1 MKSRKNLSKLQ
12 SFLSEIAAFRRDSN
26 KGNLSEVPGSGDEIK
41 KLANLDYAGPL
52 RKCLSRDQLDDLI
65 HDARRTIWPHLNLE
79 PLRLGSISE
88 FSTTFSKLGIV
99 VCPTKMSPQRDPALL
114 GFYIKK
120 TEVLS
125 GRSMICV
132 NTAHHPAAVGATFVH
147 EMGHHLTS
155 EIFGS
160 HSEPASFLA
169 YTEYAKH
176 LNEPSE
182 LVADIMV
189 SLGIY
194 PQPLARKMLA
204 RKNESLGTSGSVETS
219 SSTILKYLAKQYG
232 LSFEQKLPGSQKV
245 QYLAGLLHY
254 TKLREALRDEFDL

>member
-1 MKSRKNLSKLQ
+1 MKSRKNLSKLE
-12 SFLSEIAAFRRDSN
+12 SFIGEVAAVRRHASESHSGEIT
-26 KGNLSEVPGSGDEIK
+26 GTGDEIAN
-41 KLANLDYAGPL
+41 LANLDYTGPL
-52 RKCLSRDQLDDLI
+52 RKCLNREQLDELI
-65 HDARRTIWPHLNLE
+65 HDARKTIWPHLNLE
-79 PLRLGSISE
+79 PLRLGSIKE
-88 FSTTFSKLGIV
+88 FSKTFSKLGIV
-99 VCPTKMSPQRDPALL
+99 VCPTRMSSERNQGLL
-114 GFYIKK
+114 GFYIRK
-120 TEVLS
+120 TQVLS

-132 NTAHHPAAVGATFVH
+132 NTNHHPAAVGATFVH

-204 RKNESLGTSGSVETS
+204 RKNESLGTSGSVGSS